1 LDRRNIFQI
10 IYSAL
15 TNSNIFGFVKGN
27 IYKGKSKKICVPG
40 LNCYS
45 CPGALGACPLGS
57 FQSMIAGAEYKIS
70 LYVLGLVSL
79 FGVLIGRLICG
90 WLCPFGLVQDLLYK
104 IKTKKIK
111 VKNSVHNKM
120 KYLKYVILIVFV
132 ILMPLFL
139 KNDFGIS
146 SPYFCKLICPAGTL
160 GGGIP
165 LALANKSIRNATGSI
180 FAWKV
185 FVLILVLISSVLIYR
200 PFCKYLCPLGAFYSF
215 FNKISFYRY
224 SIDKDKCIDCGICEK
239 TCKMNVKVFESPN
252 SAECIRCGECKKNCP
267 TKAIKSEFKF

>member
-1 LDRRNIFQI
+1 MDKRNIFQSI
-10 IYSAL
+10 NAL
-15 TNSNIFGFVKGN
+15 LINSNLIGYFKGN
-27 IYKGKSKKICVPG
+27 IYKGKFKKMCVPG

-111 VKNSVHNKM
+111 VKDSVHNKL

-165 LALANKSIRNATGSI
+165 LALTNSSIRNATGSI

-185 FVLILVLISSVLIYR
+185 FVLILVLISSILIYR

-215 FNKISFYRY
+215 FNSISFYRY

-239 TCKMNVKVFESPN
+239 TCKMNVKVLENPN
-252 SAECIRCGECKKNCP
+252 SAECIRCGECMKNCP

>member
-1 LDRRNIFQI
+1 MDRRNIFQI